1 MGKNPLTP
9 EENKKADILCI
20 ISVVCALAPTSSFMK
35 LFSFFNGKLAKIE
48 VDNWLFE
55 LFQEMVTSVV
65 GMMVI
70 GCFIVAL
77 VLMIYVRVKYPQN
90 VFGKVLMWVYIVLF
104 IIAIIGIVVLLVA
117 CNIVCGTMCNSSAC
131 AAILPWQGVLWR
143 M

>member
-90 VFGKVLMWVYIVLF
+90 E
-104 IIAIIGIVVLLVA
+104 IGRASCRERV
-117 CNIVCGTMCNSSAC
+117 
-131 AAILPWQGVLWR
+131 
-143 M
+143 